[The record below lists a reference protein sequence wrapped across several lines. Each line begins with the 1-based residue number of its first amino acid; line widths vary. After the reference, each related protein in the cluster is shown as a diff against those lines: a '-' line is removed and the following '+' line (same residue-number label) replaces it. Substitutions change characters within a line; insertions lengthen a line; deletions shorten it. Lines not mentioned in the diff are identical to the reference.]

1 MASIPLFTLSI
12 MKVYCHKHYEE
23 CVIKPRQY
31 WDVKLMKEMTTF
43 AGWNLFGVTGSM
55 VGNFGLGIVL
65 NSFFGTILNAAF
77 GIANQLNGLLLTFSN
92 AMLKALNPVIVKK
105 EGEGSHESMMDIS
118 LSGCRFSFILFAVF
132 CIPCFVEAPFVLRIW
147 LKDYPEWTILFV
159 RYQIVRTLLE
169 QTVIVLGTTLS
180 ATGKVKEVNVL
191 NLVIQLLPIVVVFVV
206 FHFGASPYWFYPIV
220 IFDMVV
226 VASGVR
232 MFYCRKYCGLRVSE
246 FIRTVLIPC
255 VLMATITICV
265 GWLIQSTMQMGIVR
279 FSLNTFVMTI
289 LTCVLSLM
297 MLSKNEKD
305 IIKSLTAKL
314 IIKR

>member
-1 MASIPLFTLSI
+1 M
-12 MKVYCHKHYEE
+12 
-23 CVIKPRQY
+23 IKPRQY